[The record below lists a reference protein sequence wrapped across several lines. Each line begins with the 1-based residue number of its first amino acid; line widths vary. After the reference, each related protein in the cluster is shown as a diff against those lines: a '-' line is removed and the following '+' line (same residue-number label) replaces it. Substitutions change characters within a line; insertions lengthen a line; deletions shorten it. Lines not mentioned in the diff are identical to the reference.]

1 MRYADEGVFLRC
13 FLSGYLIE
21 GFIDLLVAFVF
32 YFCLTLSFGVCLHNK
47 SNVLLVLLSALSFVC
62 VMQTK
67 EFF

>member
-32 YFCLTLSFGVCLHNK
+32 YFCLTLSFRVCLQDVFGEIIEKYFLNGGK
-47 SNVLLVLLSALSFVC
+47 INFL
-62 VMQTK
+62 
-67 EFF
+67 